1 MRSAHKRV
9 SAAALGLGL
18 VFSLAACGDDDDDG
32 TTVKEDSE
40 VTFTGDPLKVMTL
53 APVDTA
59 AINTPE
65 IITAAEAA
73 TITINNA
80 GGINGRK
87 VELIACNDGNDPN
100 TAGECARK
108 AVSEGAVAMVG
119 GFTTNGTAIV
129 PVLEKAGIPW
139 IGGPGLAA
147 EELSSAISFPLI
159 AGAAGF
165 TAIGARTVADECSST
180 AMVLYDVP
188 TAEKAVGLINMGIA
202 SAGGEAAKHIKVP
215 TTTTNF
221 SAVAKSA
228 GESDCAIIGL
238 PNDQIAALAAAGAA
252 QGEDT
257 RYYAVQGALNQQVL
271 EQSNG
276 AMDGAVS
283 AVNFVVANDPV
294 WDEAKAA
301 SSEIDW
307 SYPYVQNTWA
317 AYQVLVEGIG
327 SDAEITPAG
336 LIESLSSATA
346 ITAGGLT
353 APINFSQEF
362 PVPGLNRVFNVNL
375 QFVQAD
381 GADIASVSEFEDITP
396 LFGG

>member
-1 MRSAHKRV
+1 MRPAPKKL
-9 SAAALGLGL
+9 SAAAIGLA
-18 VFSLAACGDDDDDG
+18 LAFGVTACGDDDDKG
-32 TTVKEDSE
+32 TTVKEDTE
-40 VTFTGDPLKVMTL
+40 VTFTGAPLKVMTI

-80 GGINGRK
+80 GGVNGRK
-87 VELIACNDGNDPN
+87 LELISCNDGNDPN

-108 AVSEGAVAMVG
+108 AVSEGVVAVVG

-129 PVLEKAGIPW
+129 PVLEKANIPW
-139 IGGPGLAA
+139 IGGPSLAA
-147 EELSSAISFPLI
+147 EELSSKVSFPLI

-165 TAIGARTVADECSST
+165 AAIGARTVADECEST

-202 SAGGEAAKHIKVP
+202 SGGGKPAKHIKVP

-257 RYYAVQGALNQQVL
+257 RYYSVQGALNQQVL

-283 AVNFVVANDPV
+283 AVNFKVASDPV

-327 SDAEITPAG
+327 SQTEIDGPGLLDALG
-336 LIESLSSATA
+336 KATN
-346 ITAGGLT
+346 ITAGDT
-353 APINFSQEF
+353 IAPIDFTKEF
-362 PVPGLNRVFNVNL
+362 PVPGLNRVFNPNL

-381 GADIASVSEFEDITP
+381 GTEIESVSDFADITP